1 MVLAPSSPSA
11 LADYAANVSSPGN
24 ALYHHYLTVSQF
36 AATFG
41 PSAAAVSAVEASL
54 RASGLTPGP
63 LSGNHLMLPVAA
75 TAKQFA
81 TAFSVAFDQYQLSG
95 GRVAFANT
103 AAPLLAGAA
112 APYVAAVIGLDSLST
127 PQPLGKASTAKLLTP
142 ESAQVVTG
150 GPQPCADALGAASP
164 VGAYTADQLASA
176 YGFSSLYG
184 AGDEGAGVTIGLLEL
199 ENDQPSDISAYQS
212 CYSTSA
218 TVSYFPQAGG
228 PTPGAGACEAAL
240 DIEDIIGLAPKAA
253 IDVYQSPVTA
263 TGYIDDLV
271 GMVDNPAIKVISTS
285 WGFCES
291 PAIASLIIAEA
302 TIFQQAAVEG
312 QSVFAASGD
321 DGSTGC
327 RGSSALAVS
336 DPASQPYVTGV
347 GGTSLTSLSPSDQA
361 TWNDSSRTKGASGGG
376 SRRLQG
382 CRPTSRPPRPP

>member
-1 MVLAPSSPSA
+1 MKPRSLAVFIGVAAVFLAIALGVGGVGPTRQAQPRRRQPRRGASRGQTPGQAGQSLASAAHPGPPRRVGRGPAIPRGARRLGALAAAAKISVDVVLAPSSPSA

-63 LSGNHLMLPVAA
+63 LSANHLLLPVAA

-112 APYVAAVIGLDSLST
+112 ALRRGGHRPRQPVDAAAPRQSEHRQASYAGVCAGRDRRPAAVRGRTRSRFTRSVPIPPTSF
-127 PQPLGKASTAKLLTP
+127 
-142 ESAQVVTG
+142 
-150 GPQPCADALGAASP
+150 
-164 VGAYTADQLASA
+164 ASA

-199 ENDQPSDISAYQS
+199 EDNQPSDVSAYQA

-218 TVSYFPQAGG
+218 TVSYFPQRRPGPRRRSRRGRARHRGHHRAGPQG
-228 PTPGAGACEAAL
+228 GHRRL
-240 DIEDIIGLAPKAA
+240 
-253 IDVYQSPVTA
+253 PVT
-263 TGYIDDLV
+263 GHRDRV
-271 GMVDNPAIKVISTS
+271 H
-285 WGFCES
+285 
-291 PAIASLIIAEA
+291 
-302 TIFQQAAVEG
+302 
-312 QSVFAASGD
+312 
-321 DGSTGC
+321 
-327 RGSSALAVS
+327 R
-336 DPASQPYVTGV
+336 
-347 GGTSLTSLSPSDQA
+347 
-361 TWNDSSRTKGASGGG
+361 
-376 SRRLQG
+376 
-382 CRPTSRPPRPP
+382 